1 MNKSELDKRIKELDK
16 VIDDEYHRQCTKLYT
31 IIEKEGVS
39 IFCQEGGALAKF
51 NHPRERNELID
62 KMIKHFIKMSE
73 TDKVKFLKEFKKSFF

>member
-16 VIDDEYHRQCTKLYT
+16 AIDDEYHRQCTKLYT

-73 TDKVKFLKEFKKSFF
+73 TDKVKLLNEFKKSFF